1 MNFSR
6 VQHGSARVS
15 GNQAKLHPRPYPSN
29 LLSERS
35 AAQVWH
41 HDIELRRDQAIPRF
55 SFNGVGDAV
64 LVRIFGQH
72 DVRYRA
78 PFMEDL
84 RKKPDDP
91 GFSGRRR
98 EQNLRTQGLSGSMA
112 SASSSARAPIP

>member
-6 VQHGSARVS
+6 VELGSARVS

-29 LLSERS
+29 LLSECS

-41 HDIELRRDQAIPRF
+41 YDIELRRDQAIPRF
-55 SFNGVGDAV
+55 RFNGVGDAV

-78 PFMEDL
+78 PFMENFERNRMTL
-84 RKKPDDP
+84 
-91 GFSGRRR
+91 
-98 EQNLRTQGLSGSMA
+98 GSPA
-112 SASSSARAPIP
+112 VGGNRI